1 MSGLAPLRR
10 HHGSLVP
17 TSFERFSDMFD
28 DFFQNSWLPRK
39 SLIAETFKLD
49 VQETDKEYLVEA
61 EMPGIKK
68 EDICISLT
76 EGTLT
81 IAAKKEESI
90 KEEKKNYIHQE
101 RSVSS
106 VQRSIYL
113 ADAQAEGIKA
123 KLTDGVL
130 NISIPKADKKEQQR
144 SIVIE

>member
-61 EMPGIKK
+61 EMPGVKK
-68 EDICISLT
+68 EDICINLT

-81 IAAKKEESI
+81 IAAKKEETI

-130 NISIPKADKKEQQR
+130 NISIPKTDKNETPPT
-144 SIVIE
+144 IVLD

>member
-28 DFFQNSWLPRK
+28 DFFQNNWLPRK

-61 EMPGIKK
+61 EMPGVKK
-68 EDICISLT
+68 EDICISLA

-81 IAAKKEESI
+81 IAAKKEEEI

-130 NISIPKADKKEQQR
+130 CVAIPKTDKKEKHQT
-144 SIVIE
+144 IVIE

>member
-68 EDICISLT
+68 EQ
-76 EGTLT
+76 
-81 IAAKKEESI
+81 
-90 KEEKKNYIHQE
+90 H
-101 RSVSS
+101 R
-106 VQRSIYL
+106 
-113 ADAQAEGIKA
+113 
-123 KLTDGVL
+123 
-130 NISIPKADKKEQQR
+130 P
-144 SIVIE
+144 IVIE